1 MVRTIEEFLPLK
13 PKQLAQALAQGHPV
27 NPKELDDTEYKGIS
41 LGMPAFIDKL
51 AWKTFKKVFHR
62 DPQTGYLR
70 GWNVRI
76 EQTGLYGEYVP
87 KQKNGGPFAWGHY
100 RVVDN
105 GGRKAPRPVPKG
117 ALLIDYGLG
126 GNHPLDLSTRFMRD
140 PLVALQKDSAEMLLG
155 WSYFEIGPFTLSSP
169 SYFLLLRDGPLRH
182 MAHPPR
188 FPRG

>member
-1 MVRTIEEFLPLK
+1 MGQ
-13 PKQLAQALAQGHPV
+13 KQLAQELANGHPI
-27 NPKELDDTEYKGIS
+27 NPTDLNDTEYKGIS

-76 EQTGLYGEYVP
+76 QQTGLHGEYIP
-87 KQKNGGPFAWGHY
+87 KEKNGGPFAWGHY

-105 GGRKAPRPVPKG
+105 AGRKSPRPVPKG
-117 ALLIDYGLG
+117 ALLIDYGVG

-140 PLVALQKDSAEMLLG
+140 PLVALHPGSAEMLLG
-155 WSYFEIGPFTLSSP
+155 WSYFDVGLFQLSSP

-188 FPRG
+188 APRG